1 VVRPRDA
8 LMLAQIVLEA
18 GWPEEGIAVVPSTT
32 QDAAPLVED
41 DRFKLLTFT
50 GSPEVGWSLKNKAG
64 MKRVTLE
71 LGGNAAVVVAA
82 DADAEFAAARIV
94 WGGTVNA
101 GQTCVS
107 VQRVYHDASLEG
119 FEDELPR
126 RFETLVTG

>member
-50 GSPEVGWSLKNKAG
+50 GSPPVGWSRRHNAG
-64 MKRVTLE
+64 RRGSTLE

-82 DADAEFAAARIV
+82 DADADFAAERIV
-94 WGGTVNA
+94 WGGTANS
-101 GQTCVS
+101 GQT
-107 VQRVYHDASLEG
+107 
-119 FEDELPR
+119 
-126 RFETLVTG
+126 